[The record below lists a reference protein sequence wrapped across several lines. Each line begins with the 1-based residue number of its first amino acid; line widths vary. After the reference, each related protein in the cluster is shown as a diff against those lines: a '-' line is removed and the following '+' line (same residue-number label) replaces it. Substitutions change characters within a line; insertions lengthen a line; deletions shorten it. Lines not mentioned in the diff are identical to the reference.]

1 MLETIK
7 EVYDFVL
14 PIVSTGFLVFVLF
27 YWIALLIDKK
37 QEKDFD
43 TKNRDRRKK

>member
-7 EVYDFVL
+7 EVYDFIL
-14 PIVSTGFLVFVLF
+14 PIVSTSFLVFVLF
-27 YWIALLIDKK
+27 YWIVLLVEKK

-43 TKNRDRRKK
+43 TKYRDSRKK

>member
-37 QEKDFD
+37 QDKDFD
-43 TKNRDRRKK
+43 TKYRDSRKK